1 MKNAWVAYLMTTSL
15 LASAQSWCPPGAVW
29 KYEGLPIPGQ
39 CIAAQ
44 YVLVFSGDT
53 VVDGQQAQRID
64 RFTQALWQGT
74 LIEYPAISGFTRT
87 NGDVVWEWYGNTWD
101 TLYWFSA
108 VPGDQWQPAMLEA
121 VCPEHRWHVLDT
133 STVVVGGVPLRAVE
147 AEIRENNVPIGYPSR
162 TFIERLGGGGGYL
175 FPDTPPCAEVIECV
189 SSLVCYQ
196 DDEIA
201 ASAPCELTLDIDPV
215 PIRSAARIWPNPGS
229 EALHVEWSGGLIDEL
244 EVRDALGRSV
254 LKRTSIL
261 NNNAIDVS
269 ALAPGTYV
277 VLARTAQGERVA
289 ANWVKQ

>member
-74 LIEYPAISGFTRT
+74 LIEYPAILRFHSNERRCGL
-87 NGDVVWEWYGNTWD
+87 GVVQG
-101 TLYWFSA
+101 TLGIRSIGSA
-108 VPGDQWQPAMLEA
+108 RSQGSQWQPAMLEA

-201 ASAPCELTLDIDPV
+201 ASGDTLRTHLGY
-215 PIRSAARIWPNPGS
+215 RSRSDTFRSPYLAQSRQRGAAR
-229 EALHVEWSGGLIDEL
+229 
-244 EVRDALGRSV
+244 
-254 LKRTSIL
+254 
-261 NNNAIDVS
+261 
-269 ALAPGTYV
+269 
-277 VLARTAQGERVA
+277 
-289 ANWVKQ
+289 